1 MLCAVGYAQETYD
14 IDKADSTIR
23 ANGGYLIS
31 SSDDGRLVFDLNTK
45 SYTSRKEFIQK
56 YGKKTFQKVEEL
68 DNKRKEEEAA
78 AKQAEEKAETRKRAM
93 EALLAID
100 SYESVAY
107 NDNKYNYILDAIDGA
122 QDDIIDYL
130 GAALF
135 FKENITGI
143 DENGNISIVNVIECP
158 GMSKDQ
164 IYIQANSWF
173 VNTFNS
179 GKSVIQLNDKD
190 MGVILAKGNLP
201 NIAQQIG
208 FAISYNI
215 SADVIFRI
223 DIKDAKAR
231 LIMTIQNYDSVN
243 SGGVAGA
250 LSGNTS
256 QSTSSHKPCNVYPF
270 VDKYMGVSKKA
281 GAKAFCACCLYM
293 IAMKNQLQ
301 KAITIG
307 IIGIDVNDNW

>member
-135 FKENITGI
+135 SRKT
-143 DENGNISIVNVIECP
+143 
-158 GMSKDQ
+158 
-164 IYIQANSWF
+164 
-173 VNTFNS
+173 
-179 GKSVIQLNDKD
+179 
-190 MGVILAKGNLP
+190 
-201 NIAQQIG
+201 
-208 FAISYNI
+208 
-215 SADVIFRI
+215 
-223 DIKDAKAR
+223 
-231 LIMTIQNYDSVN
+231 
-243 SGGVAGA
+243 
-250 LSGNTS
+250 
-256 QSTSSHKPCNVYPF
+256 
-270 VDKYMGVSKKA
+270 
-281 GAKAFCACCLYM
+281 
-293 IAMKNQLQ
+293 
-301 KAITIG
+301 
-307 IIGIDVNDNW
+307 